1 MYHVHFGLSM
11 GLEKKHCTFQ
21 CDFRYNGRK
30 YIRNERKSSIKIE
43 KGGLL

>member
-1 MYHVHFGLSM
+1 MYHVPFRLSM

-21 CDFRYNGRK
+21 RDFRYNNRNYISDERK
-30 YIRNERKSSIKIE
+30 YCVEIE

>member
-21 CDFRYNGRK
+21 RDFRYNNRN
-30 YIRNERKSSIKIE
+30 YISDERKSSGKIE
-43 KGGLL
+43 KGGLF